1 MKTKR
6 FAKCLIPLLFA
17 TGSAMA
23 ATDASL
29 DTNFKGS
36 NVFTYGIPADVP
48 GGPQADGSYGTGSSD
63 FWVSGSDF
71 TPRTSGP
78 GMSYASFHYWY
89 PPAGASGQYEAQFQL
104 PNGANMSVLRC
115 FFYDADGAADIN
127 VGLWRQY
134 LDTNTNTPGVVSL
147 ASVSS
152 SGSSGY
158 QDNFATP
165 TPAQF
170 LSRSPVGTY
179 NELNIYTLI
188 PNMVPGNS
196 NLRLRGCRIFY
207 NRQIAPGPAT
217 ATFTDVPVGSQ
228 FFAEVEALV
237 RSGITGG
244 TTATTYSPAN
254 NVTRLQMAA
263 FFARALG
270 LHWPPF

>member
-1 MKTKR
+1 MKQAR
-6 FAKCLIPLLFA
+6 FAKYLIPLLIA
-17 TGSAMA
+17 AGSAVA
-23 ATDASL
+23 ATDPTF
-29 DTNFKGS
+29 DTNIGANKG
-36 NVFTYGIPADVP
+36 FTYGIPADVP

-78 GMSYASFHYWY
+78 GMSYGSFHYWY
-89 PPAGASGQYEAQFQL
+89 PPAGASSQYEAQFQL

-115 FFYDADGAADIN
+115 FFYDTDAGSDIN
-127 VGLWRQY
+127 VGMWRQY
-134 LDTNTNTPGVVSL
+134 LDTTTNTPGVVNL
-147 ASVSS
+147 ATVSS

-158 QDNFATP
+158 QDSFATP
-165 TPAQF
+165 TPGQF

-188 PNMVPGNS
+188 PNMVPGNA

-207 NRQIAPGPAT
+207 NRTISPAPAS

-237 RSGITGG
+237 RSGITAG